1 MSNLSSLHCRQAWP
15 SLAPSALM
23 KLLAGLATL
32 PLACMAQIAA
42 PEGPAS
48 DEAAPLVNFNSH
60 MIGATVSAAQRN
72 SQRRMLQ
79 QLQQS
84 GIAPQ
89 QYEITISNET
99 LRRLRTSGVAA
110 DFNICSLV
118 ARSDQPGTANVQ
130 RGVRSSINCSVNG
143 LSN

>member
-1 MSNLSSLHCRQAWP
+1 MTQTSSPHRRHAGP
-15 SLAPSALM
+15 AAPSALL
-23 KLLAGLATL
+23 KLLLAGLAAL
-32 PLACMAQIAA
+32 PLACTAQIAA
-42 PEGPAS
+42 PYGPAS

-79 QLQQS
+79 QMQQS
-84 GIAPQ
+84 GIVPQ
-89 QYEITISNET
+89 LYEITISNQT

-110 DFNICSLV
+110 DFNFCSLV

-130 RGVRSSINCSVNG
+130 RGMRSSINCNVNG
-143 LSN
+143 LAN